1 MSETRKDAC
10 RGRRLFIW
18 RKWES
23 HPLSG
28 EHEEESGHNAGNE
41 GEGRVDVFIVFTR
54 EDGVVRMDER
64 LSVCFVM
71 DTLRR
76 HFR

>member
-1 MSETRKDAC
+1 MRIHFFTAP
-10 RGRRLFIW
+10 FILREW
-18 RKWES
+18 GS

-28 EHEEESGHNAGNE
+28 EHEEESCHDAGDE
-41 GEGRVDVFIVFTR
+41 SEGRVDVFIVFTG

-64 LSVCFVM
+64 LSVRLVM
-71 DTLRR
+71 DALRC

>member
-1 MSETRKDAC
+1 MRIHFSTA
-10 RGRRLFIW
+10 LFIL
-18 RKWES
+18 RKWGS

-28 EHEEESGHNAGNE
+28 EHEEESGHDAGDE
-41 GEGRVDVFIVFTR
+41 GEGRVDVFIVFTG

-64 LSVCFVM
+64 LSVCLVM
-71 DTLRR
+71 DALRR